1 MKTDPIDVHDE
12 LALSPVGR
20 MHVRLG
26 ILLALL
32 TLFDGYDTFNPAYVI
47 HYVRGP
53 WGLSP
58 QQAGF
63 LVSSGLVGFLC
74 GAGLHGMIADRIG
87 RRITLIGGLWITT
100 AFSILTASAADSFT
114 SFCTLRVLTG
124 LGLGVLLPLSTT
136 YINELAPRN
145 VANRFALW
153 GVALGWATGG
163 AVAGLI
169 GVFLT
174 PRTGWQGL
182 YWVGSLS
189 LLLIPFLHLYLRNPP
204 SLRCFVDDMMMS
216 SQSSRSCAPSG
227 RQRTKRRR
235 SCFVKVRPI
244 RRC

>member
-32 TLFDGYDTFNPAYVI
+32 TLIDGYDTFNPAYVI

-153 GVALGWATGG
+153 G
-163 AVAGLI
+163 
-169 GVFLT
+169 
-174 PRTGWQGL
+174 
-182 YWVGSLS
+182 
-189 LLLIPFLHLYLRNPP
+189 
-204 SLRCFVDDMMMS
+204 
-216 SQSSRSCAPSG
+216 
-227 RQRTKRRR
+227 
-235 SCFVKVRPI
+235 
-244 RRC
+244 